1 MRTWAED
8 QLAGVVGHVAA
19 QVFLDVR
26 VLVIVNAHAH
36 VARRFGQP
44 LDKARLADRRLALD
58 EHRKLPGDN
67 QSISKSNKQTN
78 KQTNKERNKQI
89 NKQTSK

>member
-8 QLAGVVGHVAA
+8 QLAGVVGRVAA

-36 VARRFGQP
+36 VARLFGQP
-44 LDKARLADRRLALD
+44 LDHARLADRRLTLD

-78 KQTNKERNKQI
+78 KERNKRA